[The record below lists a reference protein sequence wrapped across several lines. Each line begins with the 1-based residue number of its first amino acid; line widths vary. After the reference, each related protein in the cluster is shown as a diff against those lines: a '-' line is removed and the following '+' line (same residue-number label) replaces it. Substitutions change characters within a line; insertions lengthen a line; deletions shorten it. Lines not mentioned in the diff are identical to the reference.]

1 VAADLGRRRLMA
13 STARGRRAAHGTIA
27 LVLSRGCYFFLGYF
41 VVVVLARS
49 FGPAAYGAYGVI
61 MAVVV
66 WLEQSARMAVPSAA
80 TKLLAESEGHGEPVQ
95 RSTLALNLVLH
106 VLFFAALW
114 VAAPQLASWFGIEDG
129 AFLIRIAAIDLP
141 LYGVYTALQAIH
153 QGHHRFLRIG
163 VAEAVYALSKLLGVL
178 VIVYLGISLVK
189 AFVVNALT
197 TVIGIAF
204 LLPRTRFW
212 SRKDW
217 LAFVRPIVVIAA
229 PMGLHALAQLLTSS
243 LDLWILQIMLAGAQE
258 ATVGLYLAAL
268 NIARVPGFALS
279 AVAAVLLPSVSQAN
293 ALNDRALVERY
304 INQAL
309 RFFLMT
315 YLPVLIVLAALSEE
329 VMLLVYGSEFAG
341 GGILLPI
348 LVIAHGFWALHAIL
362 SSVLIALGRVVTM
375 AWVSAVAIVP
385 ACAILAGAIY
395 VQGAVGAAVASAFV
409 PAVLCAIFALLLR
422 AQIGPFLAWRSVARI
437 GLASLLMYGSNVF
450 LAGELVGFIPLL
462 IAAMIGVLIYAAVL
476 FVSGE
481 VGREDLAIVFSRKL
495 GQG

>member
-13 STARGRRAAHGTIA
+13 SISGGRRAAHGTIA
-27 LVLSRGCYFFLGYF
+27 LVLSRGCYFFLGYL

-49 FGPAAYGAYGVI
+49 FGPAAYGTYGVI
-61 MAVVV
+61 MAVLV

-80 TKLLAESEGHGEPVQ
+80 TKLLAESGGHAEPVE
-95 RSTLALNLVLH
+95 RSALALNLTLH
-106 VLFFAALW
+106 ALFFAALW
-114 VAAPQLASWFGIEDG
+114 FAAPLLASWFRIEDG

-141 LYGVYTALQAIH
+141 LYGLYTALQAVH

-163 VAEAVYALSKLLGVL
+163 MAEVVYALAKLLGVL

-189 AFVVNALT
+189 ALVVNALT
-197 TVIGIAF
+197 TLVGIAF

-212 SRKDW
+212 SKEDW
-217 LAFVRPIVVIAA
+217 LAFVRPIAVIAA
-229 PMGLHALAQLLTSS
+229 PMGLHALALLLTAS
-243 LDLWILQIMLAGAQE
+243 LDLWILQIMLAGAQK

-309 RFFLMT
+309 RFFLMS
-315 YLPVLIVLAALSEE
+315 YLPVLIVLAALSEQ
-329 VMLLVYGSEFAG
+329 VMLLVYGSGFAG
-341 GGILLPI
+341 GAILLPI
-348 LVIAHGFWALHAIL
+348 LVIAQGFWALHAIL
-362 SSVLIALGRVVTM
+362 SSVLIALGR
-375 AWVSAVAIVP
+375 AREIALVSAAAIVP
-385 ACAILAGAIY
+385 ACALLTGAVY
-395 VQGAVGAAVASAFV
+395 LHGAVGAAVASALL
-409 PAVLCAIFALLLR
+409 PAALCAIFGLLLR
-422 AQIGPFLAWRSVARI
+422 AQIGAFLAWRSVGRI
-437 GLASLLMYGSNVF
+437 GLASLLMYGCNIF
-450 LAGELVGFIPLL
+450 LAGESTGFIPLL
-462 IAAMIGVLIYAAVL
+462 ITAMLGVLIYGAVL

-481 VGREDLAIVFSRKL
+481 VGREDFAIVFSRKL

>member
-1 VAADLGRRRLMA
+1 MA
-13 STARGRRAAHGTIA
+13 SLARGRRAAHGTIV
-27 LVLSRGCYFFLGYF
+27 LVLSRGCYFFLGYL

-49 FGPAAYGAYGVI
+49 FGPAAYGTYGVI
-61 MAVVV
+61 MAVLV
-66 WLEQSARMAVPSAA
+66 WLEQAARMAVPAAA
-80 TKLLAESEGHGEPVQ
+80 TKLLAESGGHWEPVE
-95 RSTLALNLVLH
+95 RSALALNLILH
-106 VLFFAALW
+106 MLFFAALW
-114 VAAPQLASWFGIEDG
+114 FAAPLLASWFGIEDG

-163 VAEAVYALSKLLGVL
+163 VAEVGYALTKLLGVL

-197 TVIGIAF
+197 TLVGIAL
-204 LLPRTRFW
+204 LLPRTRLW
-212 SRKDW
+212 STGDW
-217 LAFVRPIVVIAA
+217 LAFVRPIAVLAA
-229 PMGLHALAQLLTSS
+229 PMGLHALALLLTSS
-243 LDLWILQIMLAGAQE
+243 LDLWILQIMLAGTQA

-315 YLPVLIVLAALSEE
+315 YLPVLVVLAAMSEE
-329 VMLLVYGSEFAG
+329 VMLLVYGSEFG
-341 GGILLPI
+341 GGGALLPI

-362 SSVLIALGRVVTM
+362 SSVLIALGRVGEI
-375 AWVSAVAIVP
+375 ALVSAAAIVP
-385 ACAILAGAIY
+385 ACAILTGAIY
-395 VQGAVGAAVASAFV
+395 LHGAVGAAVASALV
-409 PAVLCAIFALLLR
+409 PATLCAIFGLFLR
-422 AQIGPFLAWRSVARI
+422 AQIGPFLAWRSVAKV
-437 GLASLLMYGSNVF
+437 GLASLLMYSSSIVLTHEF
-450 LAGELVGFIPLL
+450 LGFIPLQ
-462 IAAMIGVLIYAAVL
+462 ITAMITVLVYVAVL
-476 FVSGE
+476 LVSGE
-481 VGREDLAIVFSRKL
+481 VTREDFAIVFSRKL

>member
-13 STARGRRAAHGTIA
+13 SFARGRRAAHGTIA
-27 LVLSRGCYFFLGYF
+27 LVLSRGCFFFLGYL

-49 FGPAAYGAYGVI
+49 FGPAAYGTYGVI
-61 MAVVV
+61 MAVLV

-80 TKLLAESEGHGEPVQ
+80 TKLLAESGGHGEPVE
-95 RSTLALNLVLH
+95 RSALALNVFLH
-106 VLFFAALW
+106 VLFFAGLW
-114 VAAPQLASWFGIEDG
+114 FAAPVLGSWFGIADG

-141 LYGVYTALQAIH
+141 LYGVYTVLQAIH

-163 VAEAVYALSKLLGVL
+163 VAEVAYALTKLFGVL

-197 TVIGIAF
+197 TLIGIAF

-212 SRKDW
+212 SKQDW
-217 LAFVRPIVVIAA
+217 LAFVRPIAVIAA
-229 PMGLHALAQLLTSS
+229 PMGLHALALLLTSS
-243 LDLWILQIMLAGAQE
+243 LDLCILQIMLADVQE

-315 YLPVLIVLAALSEE
+315 YLPVVVVLAALKEE
-329 VMLLVYGSEFAG
+329 VMLLVYGSEFG
-341 GGILLPI
+341 GGGNLLPI
-348 LVIAHGFWALHAIL
+348 LVIASGFWALHAIL
-362 SSVLIALGRVVTM
+362 SSVLIALGRMVGI
-375 AWVSAVAIVP
+375 ALVSVAAIVP
-385 ACAILAGAIY
+385 ACALLTGAVYLHGAI
-395 VQGAVGAAVASAFV
+395 GAAVASALV
-409 PAVLCAIFALLLR
+409 PATLCAIFGLLLR
-422 AQIGPFLAWRSVARI
+422 AQIGAFLAWRSVGRI
-437 GLASLLMYGSNVF
+437 GFATVLMYGSNIF
-450 LAGELVGFIPLL
+450 LAGEWVGFISLL
-462 IAAMIGVLIYAAVL
+462 ITAMVGVLVYAAVL
-476 FVSGE
+476 FASGE
-481 VGREDLAIVFSRKL
+481 VTREDFAIVFSRKL